1 MRGGEPI
8 ELCLVWRVGKRPLRF
23 LGLLGQ
29 PGPSKHFDYV
39 LEGLA
44 HWTSS
49 RSWPG
54 HPALV
59 ATASRIP
66 AIESRRLLGHCDRGS
81 AGRGSFVTKAVILDG
96 APAAYPE

>member
-59 ATASRIP
+59 GLLVPAFRPPKAAACSATATE
-66 AIESRRLLGHCDRGS
+66 AI
-81 AGRGSFVTKAVILDG
+81 ILDG
-96 APAAYPE
+96 APAAYRE